1 VGRNAVAPEGSA
13 EASQKLLLRS
23 EESLW

>member
-1 VGRNAVAPEGSA
+1 VGRNAVVPEGSA